1 VARRAL
7 PFLVEVSGPGPFL
20 LVGHGGLIRVL
31 LGLIDEVPLNEIG
44 RNNIANAEPIA
55 RDLKTDQ
62 WSTVL
67 ASLAG

>member
-1 VARRAL
+1 MIENLYSANNYILSKKMLDASHIRHEAL
-7 PFLVEVSGPGPFL
+7 S
-20 LVGHGGLIRVL
+20 
-31 LGLIDEVPLNEIG
+31 
-44 RNNIANAEPIA
+44 NNIANAEPIV